1 MQIVDKN
8 SDISKVDFIKG
19 ATLLINK
26 PYTWTSFDVV
36 GKLRNLIRTKYQVK
50 KIKVGH
56 AGTLDPLAT
65 GLLLVCTGK
74 HTKTIQSLQGL
85 EKGYEASIK
94 LGVITDSYDK
104 EMPEKEPMDT
114 SHLTN
119 ERVKEACLSFLGESK
134 QVPPMFSA
142 IKKNGTPLYRLAR
155 EGVTIPREPRDII
168 VHQMYV
174 QNFVDPMIHLHL
186 NVSKGTY
193 IRTLADDI
201 GRKLEVGG
209 YLYNLK
215 RTSIG
220 EFNSDNAIEMESL
233 VNSLEIATEKE

>member
-8 SDISKVDFIKG
+8 TDITTVDFVKG

-36 GKLRNLIRTKYQVK
+36 GKLRNLIRSKYNLK

-85 EKGYEASIK
+85 EKGYAASIK
-94 LGVITDSYDK
+94 LGAVTASFDK
-104 EMPEKEPMDT
+104 EMPETNPADT

-119 ERVKEACLSFLGESK
+119 QTVKETCLSFLGQST
-134 QVPPMFSA
+134 QIPPMFSA
-142 IKKNGTPLYRLAR
+142 IKKNGTPLYKLAR
-155 EGVTIPREPRDII
+155 EGVVIPREPRDIT

-174 QNFVDPMIHLHL
+174 ENYDDPMVNLHV

-201 GRKLEVGG
+201 GKKLGVGG

-220 EFNSDNAIEMESL
+220 HFSADNAIEMESL
-233 VNSLEIATEKE
+233 INSLEIVTENS